1 MTPLLLAFGVYA
13 NLAIVLLMTAVTG
26 PKYSESANFL
36 DGTFL
41 LHLGMVIYFWVKV
54 SDIILGWSA

>member
-13 NLAIVLLMTAVTG
+13 NTAILLLMTAVKG
-26 PKYSESANFL
+26 PKYSEGDNFL

-41 LHLGMVIYFWVKV
+41 LHMGMVIYFWIKV